1 MRETQDALDAVQQLD
16 PDERKE
22 VVKAVVERLEPGK
35 ANEAIAESVKA
46 MPSDQRQDALKSA
59 GRLPPATPAVWYVV
73 MGILAV
79 VIVGGGWMAAALDGS
94 DEAALYGFVGLAL
107 GSVVGLLAPGP
118 TAKG

>member
-46 MPSDQRQDALKSA
+46 MPSDQRQEALKSA

-107 GSVVGLLAPGP
+107 GAVVGLLAPGP